1 MGFLGVSGILVAF
14 FRGLE
19 SAKDGVSVDGGW
31 ENRMAKRFG
40 SYLIEEK
47 LVTEEQLAQALERQV
62 TVGGRLGTN
71 LVELGFLNDQQL
83 AQALG
88 RHLQMDSA
96 ASSAFDEIPNDV
108 IQQFP
113 KDLAQRH
120 AAIAFRKEGRA
131 LCIAMTD
138 PTELTALDDIKFVV
152 GCAVKTYLAPETKI
166 QYALEKYYGVER
178 PIRYVVM
185 ESPSDHHSFD
195 GNGVVELIDPE
206 ETVPALANFMQAL
219 KSASEELLRV
229 KHRDAIVSV
238 LLREC
243 ARVAD
248 QALFFAVVE
257 GRAIVSMG
265 RGGRYAPE
273 RFLGLDVRLEE
284 SPMLSQVV
292 EKEEPI
298 TRDLTAE
305 IAGAT
310 LSDLLVDARARQFIV
325 FPLLAGGGHAGRH
338 DAGQGRKPR
347 VVGILYA
354 DMRKTA
360 DGFHYGEQLYRLVA
374 KAGMAMDML
383 IMQKKILEL

>member
-1 MGFLGVSGILVAF
+1 
-14 FRGLE
+14 
-19 SAKDGVSVDGGW
+19 
-31 ENRMAKRFG
+31 MAKRFG

-88 RHLQMDSA
+88 RHMQMDSA

-113 KDLAQRH
+113 KELAQRH

-138 PTELTALDDIKFVV
+138 PTELTALDDIKFVL
-152 GCAVKTYLAPETKI
+152 GCAVKTFLAPEAKI
-166 QYALEKYYGVER
+166 QSALEKYYGVER

-185 ESPSDHHSFD
+185 GAPSDLRSL
-195 GNGVVELIDPE
+195 NGDDVEELIDPE

-229 KHRDAIVSV
+229 KHRDEIVSV

-265 RGGRYAPE
+265 RGGRYAPD

-298 TRDLTAE
+298 TQDLTAE

-310 LSDLLVDARARQFIV
+310 LSDLLVDGRDRQYIV

-360 DGFHYGEQLYRLVA
+360 DGFHYYEQLHRLVA
-374 KAGMAMDML
+374 KAGMAMEML